1 VSRLGSTAA
10 TLKLKGIDGGS
21 HKRWTTWLNSMIS
34 EEPYQGLTCQVK
46 FCRKVEVRKAL
57 GTGAA
62 WLSSAGAVR
71 CSLKWGNLRN
81 PRPAF
86 QVSRETARDN
96 LEEGEDD
103 AKSAWPLRPGQHTWY
118 NGRHNGLPSGN
129 AELIPSKPVSV
140 RIEV

>member
-1 VSRLGSTAA
+1 MR
-10 TLKLKGIDGGS
+10 
-21 HKRWTTWLNSMIS
+21 LNSMIS

-46 FCRKVEVRKAL
+46 SCRKVGVRKAL

-86 QVSRETARDN
+86 HVSRETARDN

-103 AKSAWPLRPGQHTWY
+103 AKSAWPLSPGQHTWY
-118 NGRHNGLPSGN
+118 NGRDSGLRSRKV
-129 AELIPSKPVSV
+129 ELIPETRSQFGSRSATRPREAGIASN
-140 RIEV
+140 RGSATPR